1 MKQHLIILCLFIS
14 CLSYGQVITT
24 NTPGAVPRS
33 NKATKAVEDFNLAA
47 RTNFFVP
54 RMDDTTQANTNATM
68 DTCGRLVYTYDVDG
82 YWYRRCTPSRHWER
96 VGGSASVILPQCGIA
111 NGTGIVTWDSLLVFD
126 VTASLYALCC
136 DNVARVT
143 PDTVIVLPPSDPDNP
158 RIDAIVLTR
167 NGIEIDT
174 GIAQANPALPQL
186 DSCEL
191 LLTYV
196 LINAGET
203 VPAFVTPNNPL
214 SIYDENYTTE
224 WIIDSIHNITMDTAD
239 VTFPVHLT
247 KDIKITSYT
256 VTDNFFEFHTDS
268 TINLNDYGAL
278 KLYIRSPAANGPI
291 RVFFTWYLDGQQQ
304 TISQFTQSL
313 PAMASPVYNIIVVPI
328 SNFSTLSGA
337 STSVN
342 NLRINI
348 SGGSTTFYIDWIQLQ
363 SGIPAPASPTGIQ
376 SFSSGNLSPLF
387 NTQVAI
393 NGSQIVQSFIQQPAG
408 SYTVLSNRTNVS
420 GSYSFGKIDLST
432 PIVTGLLPIINVAPS
447 ANNGDFVQTIGG
459 VSVHGQHSPMIQPL

>member
-268 TINLNDYGAL
+268 TINL
-278 KLYIRSPAANGPI
+278 K
-291 RVFFTWYLDGQQQ
+291 
-304 TISQFTQSL
+304 
-313 PAMASPVYNIIVVPI
+313 
-328 SNFSTLSGA
+328 
-337 STSVN
+337 
-342 NLRINI
+342 
-348 SGGSTTFYIDWIQLQ
+348 
-363 SGIPAPASPTGIQ
+363 
-376 SFSSGNLSPLF
+376 
-387 NTQVAI
+387 
-393 NGSQIVQSFIQQPAG
+393 
-408 SYTVLSNRTNVS
+408 
-420 GSYSFGKIDLST
+420 
-432 PIVTGLLPIINVAPS
+432 
-447 ANNGDFVQTIGG
+447 
-459 VSVHGQHSPMIQPL
+459 